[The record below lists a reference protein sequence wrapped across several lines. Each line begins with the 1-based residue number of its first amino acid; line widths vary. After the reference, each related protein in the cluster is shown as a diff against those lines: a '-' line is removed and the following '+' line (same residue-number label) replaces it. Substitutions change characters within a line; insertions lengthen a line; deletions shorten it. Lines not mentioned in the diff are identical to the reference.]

1 MEDAADNRQDFAGQ
15 PEQDEQEIVD
25 QENGQ
30 VDEQEQYGDMQNDQD
45 FDEMDLTPYEDDD
58 DVTLHKKFCAAKAA
72 RKRAEEDLKLLCNRI
87 GLLKMEE
94 GKVTKKIDETRK
106 RANQIVSQR
115 QRNVHSQHQKE
126 ERHRQ
131 MQMQENMKRQQN
143 RQTKQIANETVHQS
157 KINSLN
163 KQKQVAMETK

>member
-1 MEDAADNRQDFAGQ
+1 MDNAIDNRQDFAGQ
-15 PEQDEQEIVD
+15 PEQDAQEIMD

-30 VDEQEQYGDMQNDQD
+30 IDDQEQYGDMQNDQE

-58 DVTLHKKFCAAKAA
+58 DATLHKKFCAAKAA

-106 RANQIVSQR
+106 RATQIVSQR
-115 QRNVHSQHQKE
+115 QRNVHNQHQKE

-131 MQMQENMKRQQN
+131 QQMQENMKRQQN
-143 RQTKQIANETVHQS
+143 LRNKQQANETVQ
-157 KINSLN
+157 
-163 KQKQVAMETK
+163 